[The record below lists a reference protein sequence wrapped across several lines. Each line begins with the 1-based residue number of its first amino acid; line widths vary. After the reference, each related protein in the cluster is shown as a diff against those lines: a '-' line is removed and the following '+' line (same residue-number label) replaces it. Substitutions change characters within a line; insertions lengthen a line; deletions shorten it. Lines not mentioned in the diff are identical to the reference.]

1 MCALVPVQRKEC
13 QPAVLKIRGD
23 PPRWAETDRIYLN
36 LIEHGSP
43 RPMGIPDTWP
53 MTVPPIESCSD
64 FTTRMSDAILHAVGA
79 CGQRTGTAITCN
91 HLHHDG

>member
-1 MCALVPVQRKEC
+1 MRVSSSTKKRMPTGGAQNPR
-13 QPAVLKIRGD
+13 R
-23 PPRWAETDRIYLN
+23 PRWAETDRIYLK

-91 HLHHDG
+91 HLHHDGQ